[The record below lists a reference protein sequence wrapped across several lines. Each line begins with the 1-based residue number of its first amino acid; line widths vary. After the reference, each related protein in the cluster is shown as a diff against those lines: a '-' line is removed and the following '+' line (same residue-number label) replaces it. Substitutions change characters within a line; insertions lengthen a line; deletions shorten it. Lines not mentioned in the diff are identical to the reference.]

1 MTERKKKKPPARKD
15 AVSAVTA
22 ETLAPEEIRRPT
34 RDVGTYIQWAGA
46 LLSAARDHQATLLAT
61 PMVPEADI
69 TAAEIDGFEHTLTRL
84 TDIED
89 EQDRRQ
95 HATAHLTPA
104 ERKNYAAARAAQKTA
119 TDAIRHAF
127 RNDRVVRGWCAQV
140 LRGEGIADLHDD
152 ARKLTSFWE
161 EQRTVLA
168 PLTAGKTALDQM
180 STLAAQLPTL
190 ATPDVEADR
199 RHTRLR
205 NAAWTLV
212 DRTAVRLCEAG
223 RFALWADRD
232 ERKRFRG
239 IPRKARRKASKK
251 S

>member
-1 MTERKKKKPPARKD
+1 MTEHTKKKPPRK
-15 AVSAVTA
+15 AAASAA
-22 ETLAPEEIRRPT
+22 KPESLAPEEIRRPT
-34 RDVGTYIQWAGA
+34 HDVDSYIQWARA
-46 LLSAARDHQATLLAT
+46 LLLAARDHEATLLAT
-61 PMVPEADI
+61 PMVPEADL
-69 TAAEIDGFEHTLTRL
+69 TVAEINEFERALARL
-84 TDIED
+84 IDLQD
-89 EQDRRQ
+89 EQERRQ

-127 RNDRVVRGWCAQV
+127 RNDRAVRGWCAQV
-140 LRGEGIADLHDD
+140 LLGEGIADLHDD

-161 EQRTVLA
+161 EHRAVLA

-190 ATPDVEADR
+190 STPDVEADR

-212 DRTAVRLCEAG
+212 DRTAARLCEAG
-223 RFALWADRD
+223 RFALWADRE

-239 IPRKARRKASKK
+239 APRKAKRKAAKK
-251 S
+251 G